1 MEKDFFGEAKL
12 EHFKNSCPVLALD
25 EYKKDQ
31 GQDEFSRKQVWF
43 HVYGDDEIEEEFYHG
58 LKDMIESRFQNDDIN
73 WDLITLY
80 PTHVKGKVNQHM
92 DALLKRISKE
102 TGIEYR
108 NVIERTK
115 TIDENHELDSA
126 NAKAVNVEGTATCED
141 VEGMAQLA
149 LNHCWPKYL
158 LCGFPNR
165 HVRRAHARASERA
178 MWVVGCVGG
187 WVGVGRGDVNGV
199 SVLEPS

>member
-115 TIDENHELDSA
+115 TIEENHELDSA

-141 VEGMAQLA
+141 VEGRNVLLVDNITLSGTSLLQGANLLFDEGAENVFGVCLGMGESFPKK
-149 LNHCWPKYL
+149 NHISRGKK
-158 LCGFPNR
+158 
-165 HVRRAHARASERA
+165 ASE
-178 MWVVGCVGG
+178 
-187 WVGVGRGDVNGV
+187 
-199 SVLEPS
+199 LL